1 MNITRVEVYVTN
13 KNSSTVNTRNIL
25 ALQDLGEQTYLNEAV
40 GVGTTSLEWPTN
52 LNNSLN
58 IMRIRDWVGVALIV
72 GAGDIGR
79 CIFDYVTAASPN
91 MDVIVCGRNP
101 TNQNDIY
108 LDLEDD
114 HSFASF
120 ENKIS
125 LYKKPLRLVINTSG
139 FLHSNLIKPEKRLS
153 HINRSNIIKNFTINA
168 IAPILIAKSIEKF
181 IRPELPFS
189 FASLSARVGSIGDN
203 RLGGWYSYRAS
214 KAAQNQFLKTLSI
227 EWRRKF
233 PLSIVSIL
241 HPGTCDTKLSKPFQS
256 AVSKDKLFTPSQSCE
271 YLIDIISEQK
281 PSDSG
286 KFLAWDSSIIPW

>member
-1 MNITRVEVYVTN
+1 MT
-13 KNSSTVNTRNIL
+13 
-25 ALQDLGEQTYLNEAV
+25 
-40 GVGTTSLEWPTN
+40 
-52 LNNSLN
+52 
-58 IMRIRDWVGVALIV
+58 IRDWEGVALII

-79 CIFDYVTAASPN
+79 CISDYLTAKSPN
-91 MDVIVCGRNP
+91 LNVVVCTRNL
-101 TNQNDIY
+101 TNNKEIY
-108 LDLEDD
+108 LDLEND

-125 LYKKPLRLVINTSG
+125 LFKKPLRLVINTSG
-139 FLHSNLIKPEKRLS
+139 FLHSNRVKPEKRLS
-153 HINRSNIIKNFTINA
+153 HINRSNIIKNFSINA

-189 FASLSARVGSIGDN
+189 YASLSARVGSIGDN

-227 EWRRKF
+227 EWSRKF

-241 HPGTCDTKLSKPFQS
+241 HPGTCDTKLSKPFQA
-256 AVSKDKLFTPSQSCE
+256 AVPKNKLFSPSQSSE
-271 YLIDIISEQK
+271 YLINIISEQK

-286 KFLAWDSSIIPW
+286 KFLGWDKNIIPW

>member
-1 MNITRVEVYVTN
+1 
-13 KNSSTVNTRNIL
+13 
-25 ALQDLGEQTYLNEAV
+25 
-40 GVGTTSLEWPTN
+40 
-52 LNNSLN
+52 
-58 IMRIRDWVGVALIV
+58 MRIRNWEGVALII

-79 CIFDYVTAASPN
+79 CISDYLTATSPG

-114 HSFASF
+114 RSFVSF
-120 ENKIS
+120 ENNIS

-168 IAPILIAKSIEKF
+168 FAPILIAKSIEKF
-181 IRPELPFS
+181 IRPDLPFS
-189 FASLSARVGSIGDN
+189 YASLSARVGSIGDN

-256 AVSKDKLFTPSQSCE
+256 AVPKDKLFTPSQSCE

>member
-1 MNITRVEVYVTN
+1 MKIH
-13 KNSSTVNTRNIL
+13 
-25 ALQDLGEQTYLNEAV
+25 
-40 GVGTTSLEWPTN
+40 
-52 LNNSLN
+52 
-58 IMRIRDWVGVALIV
+58 DWEGVALI
-72 GAGDIGR
+72 IGNGGIGK
-79 CIFDYVTAASPN
+79 CIADYLRDVSPN
-91 MDVIVCGRNP
+91 LDVLVCGRNHP
-101 TNQNDIY
+101 KNNGIHI
-108 LDLEDD
+108 DLERED
-114 HSFASF
+114 SFTSF
-120 ENKIS
+120 EDQIS
-125 LYKKPLRLVINTSG
+125 LLKKPLRLVINTSG

-153 HINRSNIIKNFTINA
+153 HINRSHSIKNFSINA

-256 AVSKDKLFTPSQSCE
+256 SVPKDKLFTPSQSSE
-271 YLIDIISEQK
+271 YLISIISEQK

-286 KFLAWDSSIIPW
+286 KFLAWDKSIIPW

>member
-1 MNITRVEVYVTN
+1 MT
-13 KNSSTVNTRNIL
+13 
-25 ALQDLGEQTYLNEAV
+25 
-40 GVGTTSLEWPTN
+40 
-52 LNNSLN
+52 
-58 IMRIRDWVGVALIV
+58 IRDWEGIALIIGV
-72 GAGDIGR
+72 GDIGK
-79 CIFDYVTAASPN
+79 CMSDYLKTVSPKL
-91 MDVIVCGRNP
+91 DVIVCGRNLKS
-101 TNQNDIY
+101 QNGIY

-114 HSFASF
+114 HSFKTF
-120 ENKIS
+120 EDKIS
-125 LYKKPLRLVINTSG
+125 LLKKPLRLVINTSG
-139 FLHSNLIKPEKRLS
+139 FLHSSHLKPEKRLA
-153 HINRSNIIKNFTINA
+153 HVNRPNIIKNFSINS

-256 AVSKDKLFTPSQSCE
+256 AVPKDKLFTPAQSTE
-271 YLIDIISEQK
+271 YLINIISSQK
-281 PSDSG
+281 PVDSG
-286 KFLAWDSSIIPW
+286 KFLAWDSSVIPW

>member
-1 MNITRVEVYVTN
+1 MT
-13 KNSSTVNTRNIL
+13 
-25 ALQDLGEQTYLNEAV
+25 
-40 GVGTTSLEWPTN
+40 
-52 LNNSLN
+52 
-58 IMRIRDWVGVALIV
+58 IRDWEGIALIIGV
-72 GAGDIGR
+72 GDIGK
-79 CIFDYVTAASPN
+79 CMSDYLKTVSPKL
-91 MDVIVCGRNP
+91 DVIVCGRNLKS
-101 TNQNDIY
+101 QNGIY

-114 HSFASF
+114 HSFKSF
-120 ENKIS
+120 EDKIS
-125 LYKKPLRLVINTSG
+125 LLKKPLRLVINTSG
-139 FLHSNLIKPEKRLS
+139 FLHSSHLKPEKRLA
-153 HINRSNIIKNFTINA
+153 HVNRSNIIKNFSINS

-256 AVSKDKLFTPSQSCE
+256 AVPKDKLFSPYQSTE
-271 YLIDIISEQK
+271 YLINIISAQK

-286 KFLAWDSSIIPW
+286 NFLAWDTSVIPW

>member
-1 MNITRVEVYVTN
+1 MTI
-13 KNSSTVNTRNIL
+13 
-25 ALQDLGEQTYLNEAV
+25 QDWE
-40 GVGTTSLEWPTN
+40 
-52 LNNSLN
+52 
-58 IMRIRDWVGVALIV
+58 GVALII

-79 CIFDYVTAASPN
+79 CISDYLKTLSPN
-91 MDVIVCGRNP
+91 LDVIVCGRNLS
-101 TNQNDIY
+101 NERDIY
-108 LDLEDD
+108 LDLEND
-114 HSFASF
+114 HSFTSF

-125 LYKKPLRLVINTSG
+125 QFNKPLRLVINTSG

-153 HINRSNIIKNFTINA
+153 HINRPNIIKNFSINA

-203 RLGGWYSYRAS
+203 RIGGWYSYRAS

-227 EWRRKF
+227 EWRRNF

-241 HPGTCDTKLSKPFQS
+241 HPGTCDTKLSKPFQAS
-256 AVSKDKLFTPSQSCE
+256 VPKDKLFTTYQSCE

-286 KFLAWDSSIIPW
+286 KFLAWDRSIIPW